1 MTTKKLTTKQ
11 KKFVKAVASG
21 KSGTEAAIKA
31 GYSKKSARTLA
42 SQTLTKRN
50 IQEAVEKEIDSA
62 AKKAGVDPEWVYKS
76 LKRLHDFNSQVVA
89 KEEGDEMI
97 NPMVALDSAK
107 SIGKFMRMG
116 EKESDVKDD
125 TLKILAETLRE
136 KLSESGNL

>member
-1 MTTKKLTTKQ
+1 MAERKLTVKQ
-11 KKFVKAVASG
+11 KKFVKAIAAG

-31 GYSKKSARTLA
+31 GYSKKTAYSIANQNMKKLEVKDA
-42 SQTLTKRN
+42 L
-50 IQEAVEKEIDSA
+50 EKEIDSA

-76 LKRLHDFNSQVVA
+76 LKRLHDFNSQVV
-89 KEEGDEMI
+89 EEGDEMI
-97 NPMVALDSAK
+97 NPAVALDSAK

>member
-1 MTTKKLTTKQ
+1 MAAQKLTAKQ

-31 GYSKKSARTLA
+31 GYSKKTAYSIANQNLKK
-42 SQTLTKRN
+42 LEVK
-50 IQEAVEKEIDSA
+50 EALEKEIDSA

-89 KEEGDEMI
+89 KEDGDEMI

-116 EKESDVKDD
+116 SQEADAKDD
-125 TLKILAETLRE
+125 ALRALAETLRE
-136 KLSESGNL
+136 KLSNG

>member
-31 GYSKKSARTLA
+31 GYSRKTAYSIANQNLKKLEVKDAL
-42 SQTLTKRN
+42 
-50 IQEAVEKEIDSA
+50 EKEIDSA

-97 NPMVALDSAK
+97 NPAVALDSAK

>member
-31 GYSKKSARTLA
+31 GYSKKVAGVQACENL
-42 SQTLTKRN
+42 KKPN
-50 IQEAVEKEIDSA
+50 IQEALEKEIDSA

-97 NPMVALDSAK
+97 NPAVALDSAK